1 MKKTIV
7 SVAKELK
14 LAPSTVSKVLNNK
27 GHISEETRKRVLD
40 YIEEVG
46 FIRNSSARTLKS
58 KYSFTLGVLFSD
70 IALVGLEH
78 PFYSAVLQ
86 SFKNYVEKQAYEI
99 AFVVNKVGDKSMSYL
114 DWCRTKSVDGVLILS
129 GNFQNPLIIELVN
142 SDIPCVSTDFYM
154 DKLVTVVSDNKMG
167 IELAFEY
174 GIKLNFKRIDII
186 SGPRT
191 SKAFEERGNRFYE
204 LVEEYQ
210 TNSLFIE
217 SKGFSHNSGYNAG
230 IELLEKAETLP
241 EYVIVGSD
249 ELAFGVIRAFESK
262 GYKIPNDISVI
273 GFDDISFAKMFT
285 PALTTIAQDKEEIGI
300 KAAQLLISSIKER
313 SEKKQEII
321 KIPVKLTLRS
331 STK

>member
-262 GYKIPNDISVI
+262 GYKIPDDISVI

-321 KIPVKLTLRS
+321 KTPVKLTLRS